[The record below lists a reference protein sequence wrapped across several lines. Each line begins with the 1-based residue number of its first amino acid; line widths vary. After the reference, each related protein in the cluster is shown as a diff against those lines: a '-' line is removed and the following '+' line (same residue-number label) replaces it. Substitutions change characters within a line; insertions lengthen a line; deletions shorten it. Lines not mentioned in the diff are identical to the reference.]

1 MFLIDPEDLTVY
13 KLPDSALTSYFK
25 GPLAISFDA
34 FEAAAQTSYSTLV
47 KVAAQGSRL
56 SSFNPFTIEYVH
68 LKDADGGAA
77 GYAWATSVCVN
88 HDSEYPFC
96 DAPFLGRDFLLLWPY
111 AMAIHTWLYYKER
124 ERFGHMDVVSR
135 MVANHPPSVLL
146 KRKLGDVPHDG
157 AVAPRD
163 LTHHQRYF
171 VASLRPN
178 LPHFALRQPN
188 DDWSECLRKRWER
201 RDGAAAQGDADDAAS
216 ADAAAVPRAGASA
229 PLDLPAERVERVLS
243 LRIAEDLASVA
254 SAVATVASLSRVSR
268 QFRHCTRD
276 VTARMFA
283 RVRPLCLELHGPN
296 PPLPSRVQ
304 DVLWA
309 SGLTLRSVFATDLC
323 DWRSYVRE
331 RRKLSLREFA
341 RCCETGDGAKRH
353 ALLWS

>member
-47 KVAAQGSRL
+47 KVAAQDSRP
-56 SSFNPFTIEYVH
+56 SFNPFTIEYVH

-88 HDSEYPFC
+88 HSSEYPFC

-124 ERFGHMDVVSR
+124 ERFGHTDFVSR

-146 KRKLGDVPHDG
+146 KRKLGDVAHDG

-188 DDWSECLRKRWER
+188 DDWSESLRSRPAR
-201 RDGAAAQGDADDAAS
+201 RDGAAARGDADEAS
-216 ADAAAVPRAGASA
+216 AAAAAVPRAGASA
-229 PLDLPAERVERVLS
+229 PLDLPAELVERVLS
-243 LRIAEDLASVA
+243 LRIAEDLASIA
-254 SAVATVASLSRVSR
+254 SAVATVASLSSVSR

-283 RVRPLCLELHGPN
+283 RVLPLCLELHGPN

-331 RRKLSLREFA
+331 RRKLSLRELA